1 MAFINKKEEVIKLR
15 LTQHGKHLLS
25 RGQFRPDSYSFFDD
39 DIIYDNKYAGVT
51 EHQNASQD
59 RIKEQPRRDTQHVS
73 VGVETRYSLD
83 TNVIRNDQ
91 AMADLGMVILPG
103 GEYDNLVYE
112 NQETEKEK
120 ILGFPLSNMS
130 LGSRE
135 VPRFEFNLFESTH
148 LTESFHYDMLDSA
161 RIRVPQLTI
170 NPLHTLVRDT
180 TAVDPF
186 AEDRGDLVDSES
198 FAVNPISDKILFA
211 DGSFFEH
218 HPENIIFSLD
228 EFNSTYMRENFEIEV
243 FEIVEEKLVPIKNY
257 GHLFD
262 IKIDE
267 SVSEVPRKKASRV
280 GFLN

>member
-39 DIIYDNKYAGVT
+39 DIIYDNRYAGVT
-51 EHQNASQD
+51 EHQNISQD
-59 RIKEQPRRDTQHVS
+59 RIKEQPRRDAQHVS
-73 VGVETRYSLD
+73 VGVETRYNLD
-83 TNVIRNDQ
+83 TTAIRNDQ
-91 AMADLGMVILPG
+91 ALQDFNMSTLPG

-112 NQETEKEK
+112 TQEAEREKV
-120 ILGFPLSNMS
+120 LGFPLSNMS
-130 LGSRE
+130 FGSRE
-135 VPRFEFNLFESTH
+135 IPRFEFNLFESEIENEA
-148 LTESFHYDMLDSA
+148 LEYEMLDSS
-161 RIRVPQLTI
+161 RIRIPQLTI

-180 TAVDPF
+180 TAVNPF
-186 AEDRGDLVDSES
+186 AEDQEDLVDSET
-198 FAVNPISDKILFA
+198 FLVNPILNKILFA

-218 HPENIIFSLD
+218 DPESIIFSLD
-228 EFNSTYMRENFEIEV
+228 EFNSTYLQENFEIEV

-262 IKIDE
+262 IKIDK
-267 SVSEVPRKKASRV
+267 SVSEVVRNKSSRV